1 LSINDAVI
9 IGFLQGLLEWLPV
22 SSKSMIILYL
32 VNAASVSGETAYSLA
47 MFLHFSTATT
57 ALIMFRSDFL
67 QVIKYITTHEY
78 SSCEDCSVLFRSLLV
93 TITLSAAIGLPLYML
108 TKFFILGLSGVLLTC
123 FIGLFLIFTSL
134 FLKFSRSLKGF
145 KSLEQIRTVDM
156 VLAGVMQGLSALP
169 GLSRSGLVAS
179 TLIMRN
185 VEKETALRLT
195 FIISVPIIYGMGI
208 AELVLS
214 LGFRTS
220 LEEFG
225 IINILIALATSFILS
240 LISLRMMLEL
250 ARRLNFTKF
259 LICFG
264 ALTLGLSLVTLTLS

>member
-1 LSINDAVI
+1 MNDAVI

-47 MFLHFSTATT
+47 MFLHFSTATA

-67 QVIKYITTHEY
+67 KVIKYIVIREY

-93 TITLSAAIGLPLYML
+93 TIALSAAIGLPLYLL
-108 TKFFILGLSGVLLTC
+108 TRFFILGLSGVLLTC
-123 FIGLFLIFTSL
+123 FIGVFLIFTGL

-179 TLIMRN
+179 TLLMRN

-208 AELVLS
+208 AELVIG

-250 ARRLNFTKF
+250 ARRLDFTKF

-264 ALTLGLSLVTLTLS
+264 ALTLGLSLVTIMLS

>member
-1 LSINDAVI
+1 MNDAVI
-9 IGFLQGLLEWLPV
+9 IGFLQGFLEWLPV

-67 QVIKYITTHEY
+67 KVIKYIVTREY
-78 SSCEDCSVLFRSLLV
+78 SPCEDCSVLFRSLLV
-93 TITLSAAIGLPLYML
+93 TIALSAAIGLPLYLL
-108 TKFFILGLSGVLLTC
+108 TRFFILGLSGVLLTC
-123 FIGLFLIFTSL
+123 FIGVFLIFTGL

-145 KSLEQIRTVDM
+145 KSLKQIRTVDI

-179 TLIMRN
+179 TLLMRN

-208 AELVLS
+208 AELVIG
-214 LGFRTS
+214 LGFRSS

-250 ARRLNFTKF
+250 ARRLDFTKF

-264 ALTLGLSLVTLTLS
+264 ALTLGLSLVTIMLS

>member
-1 LSINDAVI
+1 MNDAVI

-67 QVIKYITTHEY
+67 KVIKYIITREY
-78 SSCEDCSVLFRSLLV
+78 SSCKDCSVLFRSLLV
-93 TITLSAAIGLPLYML
+93 TIVVSAAIGLPLYLL
-108 TKFFILGLSGVLLTC
+108 TNFFILGLSGILLTC
-123 FIGLFLIFTSL
+123 FIGVFLIFTGL
-134 FLKFSRSLKGF
+134 FLKFSKSIKGF
-145 KSLEQIRTVDM
+145 KSLEQITPVDM
-156 VLAGVMQGLSALP
+156 ILAGVMQGLSALP

-179 TLIMRN
+179 TLLMRN

-208 AELVLS
+208 AELVIG

-225 IINILIALATSFILS
+225 VINILIALATSFILS

-250 ARRLNFTKF
+250 ARRLDFTKF
-259 LICFG
+259 LISFG
-264 ALTLGLSLVTLTLS
+264 GLTLGLSLVTILLS

>member
-1 LSINDAVI
+1 MNDAII

-67 QVIKYITTHEY
+67 KVIKYIITHEY

-93 TITLSAAIGLPLYML
+93 TIVVSAAIGLPLYLL
-108 TKFFILGLSGVLLTC
+108 TNFFILGLSGILLTC
-123 FIGLFLIFTSL
+123 FIGVFLIFTGL
-134 FLKFSRSLKGF
+134 FLKFSKSIKGF
-145 KSLEQIRTVDM
+145 KSLEQIRPVDM
-156 VLAGVMQGLSALP
+156 VLAGVIQGLSALP

-179 TLIMRN
+179 TLLMRN

-208 AELVLS
+208 AELVIG

-225 IINILIALATSFILS
+225 VINILIAFATSFILS

-250 ARRLNFTKF
+250 ARRLDFTKF
-259 LICFG
+259 LISFG
-264 ALTLGLSLVTLTLS
+264 SLTLGLSLVTILLS

>member
-1 LSINDAVI
+1 MNDAII

-57 ALIMFRSDFL
+57 ALITFRSDFSK
-67 QVIKYITTHEY
+67 VIKYLVNREH
-78 SSCEDCSVLFRSLLV
+78 SSYADCSVLFRSLLV
-93 TITLSAAIGLPLYML
+93 TIAISATIGLPLYLL
-108 TKFFILGLSGVLLTC
+108 TRYYILELSGLLLTC
-123 FIGLFLIFTSL
+123 FIGIFLILTGL
-134 FLKFSRSLKGF
+134 FLKFSKSLKGF
-145 KSLEQIRTVDM
+145 KSLEQIGTMDM
-156 VLAGVMQGLSALP
+156 VLAGFMQGLSALP

-179 TLIMRN
+179 TLLMRN

-195 FIISVPIIYGMGI
+195 FIISVPVIYGMAI
-208 AELVLS
+208 AEFVVG
-214 LGFRTS
+214 LGFRAS

-225 IINILIALATSFILS
+225 TINILIALATSFILS

-250 ARRLNFTKF
+250 AKRLDFTKF

-264 ALTLGLSLVTLTLS
+264 CLTFGLSLVTIMLS